1 MTTSLEYS
9 SDYPLQGLTLLVSDD
24 EMRLRQIIVLM
35 AEELGAT
42 VIDVETSEKAIAV
55 YAQKQQEIDLVML
68 DLRMAGMSGE
78 SAYRKIKEMNPGAKV
93 ALSSGI
99 RPEEDFVSELES
111 DGGAFIEKPFDMD
124 GLAKILCKLADR
136 PFQVQ

>member
-93 ALSSGI
+93 VLSSGI
-99 RPEEDFVSELES
+99 RPEEDFVAELES
-111 DGGAFIEKPFDMD
+111 NGSAFIEKPFDMD
-124 GLAKILCKLADR
+124 GLATILCKLAER
-136 PFQVQ
+136 PFK

>member
-1 MTTSLEYS
+1 MEYTS
-9 SDYPLQGLTLLVSDD
+9 DCPLTGLTLLVSDD

-42 VIDVETSEKAIAV
+42 VLDVETSEKAIAI
-55 YAQKQQEIDLVML
+55 YEEKQSEIDLIML

-78 SAYRKIKEMNPGAKV
+78 SAYRKIKELNPSAKV

-99 RPEEDFVSELES
+99 RPEDDFIAELEAN
-111 DGGAFIEKPFDMD
+111 GCAFIEKPFDMD
-124 GLAKILCKLADR
+124 GLSEVLCKLAQR
-136 PFQVQ
+136 SVL

>member
-9 SDYPLQGLTLLVSDD
+9 SDCPLQNLTLLVSDD

-35 AEELGAT
+35 AEELGAR

-55 YAQKQQEIDLVML
+55 YEQKQEEIDLVML

-78 SAYRKIKEMNPGAKV
+78 SAYRKIKEMNPDAKV

-99 RPEEDFVSELES
+99 RPEEEFITELE
-111 DGGAFIEKPFDMD
+111 GAGCAFIEKPFDMD
-124 GLAKILCKLADR
+124 GLAQVLCQLAGR
-136 PFQVQ
+136 PFQ